1 MSPDTT
7 GPWAHREEPPADL
20 REVLR
25 RLDLIERKI
34 DWVARRV
41 SPDEASTATTA
52 RPGAVPAGA
61 ADPQPAVP
69 QPRAADSLSRP
80 VLTQPAVPQPRPV
93 IPSRPRPLPS
103 PVQQRPVVPAR
114 RGWWRQARD
123 EGNVGRY
130 LLSGAAA
137 LLVLLAAVT
146 LIALVWGSVADV
158 VKVLVLG
165 AVSICLVAGGTLL
178 GRSRP
183 RQAVAAATLAGTGG
197 ALGYVTVIGA
207 VLLDTGL
214 APLGAFTLMSLWGV
228 GLLLLSRVSA
238 QGLTSVICA
247 LGGLLTVALSAHQ
260 VRVAA
265 AQALPAWVLVDLLL
279 LVLAVT
285 SSALLRTQAGTRA
298 LLRPA
303 SPVALGAVLMAPL
316 PELASASA
324 LLAVGLV
331 LVPVAVLYA
340 EAVDDALV
348 PNRWRLPDGVPVAGA
363 GATALLAYG
372 RLLTVPGPGW
382 SAPHGRV
389 VAGIGVLLLLV
400 VVSAVLELLRAGRQ
414 GWRRPSVLAHLAVV
428 GTAATMSVLIEPAL
442 CLLAAVALVVSSLPA
457 VSEACTLAVVI
468 PVLVMLL
475 ALVQEPGL
483 SCAERLGHL
492 LALLVTVAAAPLL
505 EWLLVTA
512 SGPAPGP
519 RAASAGCP
527 AVGASTTAL
536 ARHHLTLL
544 LSTWILAAALVG
556 AVPTTV
562 SGWLMGPAATYVP
575 VLLSGA
581 VTAGLVLAGVFR
593 RPLTPLGLV
602 RGQGLG
608 PVCPVPPAP
617 TALAWAGLVLTAV
630 ASVAQLAA
638 TAHTDGVVEDAAH
651 VVMALALAVLAVR
664 VLRPWL
670 LQTQALM
677 ASAVLLSGVTWAC
690 VLILARTGVQGILMT
705 TTVLATGS
713 VCIVLGFRWRL
724 TVLRHYGLVLVLV
737 AVLKL
742 AALDIGAQG
751 PLTRVLALLASGLV
765 CFGLS
770 LAYNKVA
777 HDAKDSHDADARGP
791 QRP

>member
-52 RPGAVPAGA
+52 RSGAVPAGA

-69 QPRAADSLSRP
+69 QPRAADALSRL

-93 IPSRPRPLPS
+93 IPARPRPLPS

-285 SSALLRTQAGTRA
+285 SSALLRTQAGTEPSCARR
-298 LLRPA
+298 RPSRSA
-303 SPVALGAVLMAPL
+303 PSSWRRCPSSPRPL
-316 PELASASA
+316 PCSRWASCS
-324 LLAVGLV
+324 
-331 LVPVAVLYA
+331 Y
-340 EAVDDALV
+340 
-348 PNRWRLPDGVPVAGA
+348 RSQCSTR
-363 GATALLAYG
+363 
-372 RLLTVPGPGW
+372 RLLTMPW
-382 SAPHGRV
+382 
-389 VAGIGVLLLLV
+389 
-400 VVSAVLELLRAGRQ
+400 
-414 GWRRPSVLAHLAVV
+414 
-428 GTAATMSVLIEPAL
+428 
-442 CLLAAVALVVSSLPA
+442 
-457 VSEACTLAVVI
+457 
-468 PVLVMLL
+468 
-475 ALVQEPGL
+475 
-483 SCAERLGHL
+483 
-492 LALLVTVAAAPLL
+492 
-505 EWLLVTA
+505 
-512 SGPAPGP
+512 
-519 RAASAGCP
+519 CP
-527 AVGASTTAL
+527 TG
-536 ARHHLTLL
+536 
-544 LSTWILAAALVG
+544 G
-556 AVPTTV
+556 
-562 SGWLMGPAATYVP
+562 G
-575 VLLSGA
+575 
-581 VTAGLVLAGVFR
+581 F
-593 RPLTPLGLV
+593 
-602 RGQGLG
+602 
-608 PVCPVPPAP
+608 P
-617 TALAWAGLVLTAV
+617 TACQWPARAP
-630 ASVAQLAA
+630 
-638 TAHTDGVVEDAAH
+638 
-651 VVMALALAVLAVR
+651 
-664 VLRPWL
+664 RPC
-670 LQTQALM
+670 
-677 ASAVLLSGVTWAC
+677 SP
-690 VLILARTGVQGILMT
+690 TGG
-705 TTVLATGS
+705 
-713 VCIVLGFRWRL
+713 C
-724 TVLRHYGLVLVLV
+724 
-737 AVLKL
+737 
-742 AALDIGAQG
+742 
-751 PLTRVLALLASGLV
+751 
-765 CFGLS
+765 
-770 LAYNKVA
+770 
-777 HDAKDSHDADARGP
+777 
-791 QRP
+791 